1 MTNMKPLALAIGM
14 LASTGVLAG
23 PAVGAGNGIIDS
35 GPLSHAIGALPPVCG
50 SDGIFCDGFDGSGST
65 GGSTVYDN
73 RDDFL
78 AATAPGFY
86 ENGFDDAQGQSG
98 ALSYSDAA
106 SGIAYTVDSNSALG
120 LWNGNGYISPSGSAD
135 QIVVTFTGAPV
146 TAIGGNFW
154 TSDSTI
160 NPFPGFNVVITLS
173 DGTVETLVSTG
184 PTDFRG
190 FTSTA
195 PITSISIDA
204 PGVSGEGDNVWS
216 AMDNLIAGSG
226 Q

>member
-1 MTNMKPLALAIGM
+1 MTNMKSLVLAIGV
-14 LASTGVLAG
+14 LAS
-23 PAVGAGNGIIDS
+23 N
-35 GPLSHAIGALPPVCG
+35 GALAAPAAPPVCGG
-50 SDGIFCDGFDGSGST
+50 SDGIFCDGFDGGAST
-65 GGSTVYDN
+65 GDSTVYDN

-98 ALSYSDAA
+98 ALSYSDPA
-106 SGIAYTVDSNSALG
+106 SGIAYTVGSSSPTG
-120 LWNGNGYISPSGSAD
+120 LWNGNGFISPNSSGD
-135 QIVVTFTGAPV
+135 QIVVTFTGTPV

-154 TSDSTI
+154 TGDSLI
-160 NPFPGFNVVITLS
+160 NPYPGFNVVISLS
-173 DGTVETLVSTG
+173 DGTIETLVSTG

-190 FTSTA
+190 FTSPA

-204 PGVSGEGDNVWS
+204 PGVSGGGDNVWS
-216 AMDNLIAGSG
+216 AMDNLIVGSR